1 MGECSHRDL
10 ESAGSYGRTFWKA
23 EPFLH
28 PARPIDIAYNDEKCE
43 HVARYLI
50 LTLTNQVELNTIDYP
65 APKPRVLPLVEGIM
79 FQIVHSTDMS
89 FIL

>member
-1 MGECSHRDL
+1 MD
-10 ESAGSYGRTFWKA
+10 AT
-23 EPFLH
+23 
-28 PARPIDIAYNDEKCE
+28 AYNDEKCE

-50 LTLTNQVELNTIDYP
+50 LTLTKQVELNTIDYP
-65 APKPRVLPLVEGIM
+65 APKPRVLSLVEGIM